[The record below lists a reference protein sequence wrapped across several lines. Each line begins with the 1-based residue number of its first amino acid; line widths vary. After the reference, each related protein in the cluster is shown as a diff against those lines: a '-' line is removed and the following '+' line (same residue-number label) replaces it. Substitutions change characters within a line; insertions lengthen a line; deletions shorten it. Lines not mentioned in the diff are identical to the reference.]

1 MYKRENSIIDKHID
15 FIILDIICVQL
26 AYVLSYILRHGLNM
40 EHFI

>member
-26 AYVLSYILRHGLNM
+26 VNCIVD
-40 EHFI
+40 I